1 MQPLLPYLNVA
12 QIIVSIFLIVVVLLQ
27 ARGTGFA
34 AGFSSDS
41 SIFRTRRGLEAT
53 LFQFT
58 IGLAV
63 LFVGLAIAS
72 VVVSRFG
79 L

>member
-1 MQPLLPYLNVA
+1 MQPLLPYLNIA
-12 QIIVSIFLIVVVLLQ
+12 QVVVSICLIIVVLLQ
-27 ARGTGFA
+27 SRGTGFA

-41 SIFRTRRGLEAT
+41 SIFRTRRGLERT

-63 LFVGLAIAS
+63 VFVLLAIAS
-72 VVVSRFG
+72 VVVVRFEP
-79 L
+79 

>member
-1 MQPLLPYLNVA
+1 MPLVPYLNVA
-12 QIIVSIFLIVVVLLQ
+12 QIVVAVCLIIVVLLQ
-27 ARGTGFA
+27 SRGTGFA
-34 AGFSSDS
+34 SGFSSDS
-41 SIFRTRRGLEAT
+41 SIFRTRRGFELV

-63 LFVGLAIAS
+63 VFVLLAIAS
-72 VVVSRFG
+72 VFVARFE

>member
-1 MQPLLPYLNVA
+1 MQLLPYLNIA
-12 QIIVSIFLIVVVLLQ
+12 LIVVSICLIVVILLQ
-27 ARGTGFA
+27 SRGTGFA

-41 SIFRTRRGLEAT
+41 SIFRTRRGLERT

-63 LFVGLAIAS
+63 VFVIIAMVS
-72 VVVSRFG
+72 VAVVRFE

>member
-1 MQPLLPYLNVA
+1 MQPLLPYLNIA
-12 QIIVSIFLIVVVLLQ
+12 QIIVSICLIIVVLLQ

-41 SIFRTRRGLEAT
+41 SIFRTRRGLERT

-63 LFVGLAIAS
+63 FFVGLAMAS
-72 VVVSRFG
+72 VVVGRFEP
-79 L
+79 

>member
-1 MQPLLPYLNVA
+1 LPLLPYLNIA
-12 QIIVSIFLIVVVLLQ
+12 QIIVSIALIIVVLLQ
-27 ARGTGFA
+27 SRGTGFA

-41 SIFRTRRGLEAT
+41 SIFRTRRGFELI

-63 LFVGLAIAS
+63 LYVLLAIAS
-72 VVVSRFG
+72 VFVVRFQ

>member
-12 QIIVSIFLIVVVLLQ
+12 QIVVSFCLIVVVLLQ

-41 SIFRTRRGLEAT
+41 SIFRTRRGLERT
-53 LFQFT
+53 LFEFT
-58 IGLAV
+58 IGLAIVFV
-63 LFVGLAIAS
+63 LLAIVS
-72 VVVSRFG
+72 VVVVRFE

>member
-1 MQPLLPYLNVA
+1 VQPLLPYLNIA
-12 QIIVSIFLIVVVLLQ
+12 QIIISICLIIVILLQ

-41 SIFRTRRGLEAT
+41 SIFRTRRGLERT

-63 LFVGLAIAS
+63 AFILFSMAS
-72 VVVSRFG
+72 VVVVRFE

>member
-1 MQPLLPYLNVA
+1 MPLLPYLNLA
-12 QIIVSIFLIVVVLLQ
+12 QIVVAISLIIVVLLQ
-27 ARGTGFA
+27 SRGTGFA

-41 SIFRTRRGLEAT
+41 SIFRTRRGFEAI

-58 IGLAV
+58 IGLAIVFV
-63 LFVGLAIAS
+63 LLAIAS
-72 VVVSRFG
+72 VFISRFE

>member
-1 MQPLLPYLNVA
+1 MQPLLPYLNIA
-12 QIIVSIFLIVVVLLQ
+12 QMLISICLVLVILLQ

-41 SIFRTRRGLEAT
+41 SIFRTRRGLERT
-53 LFQFT
+53 LFQLT
-58 IGLAV
+58 IGLAI
-63 LFVGLAIAS
+63 LFVLLAIAS
-72 VVVSRFG
+72 AVVVRFE

>member
-1 MQPLLPYLNVA
+1 MQPLLPYLNIA
-12 QIIVSIFLIVVVLLQ
+12 QVIVSLCLIVVVLLQ
-27 ARGTGFA
+27 SRGTGFA
-34 AGFSSDS
+34 SGFSSDS
-41 SIFRTRRGLEAT
+41 SIFRTRRGLERT

-63 LFVGLAIAS
+63 LFVGLAMAS
-72 VVVSRFG
+72 VVVNRFE

>member
-12 QIIVSIFLIVVVLLQ
+12 QIIVSLCLIVVVLLQ
-27 ARGTGFA
+27 SRGTGFA
-34 AGFSSDS
+34 SGFSSDS
-41 SIFRTRRGLEAT
+41 SIFRTRRGLERT

-63 LFVGLAIAS
+63 LFVGLAMAS
-72 VVVSRFG
+72 VVVTRFE